1 MQSINAYYNHMETI
15 TILIDNICN
24 RSPSFSPEK
33 GVAFHSNARTLTFE
47 RKYFSFGRNVS
58 RIRKDRMV
66 DSEEKSKMLT
76 FFCFFKI
83 AF

>member
-33 GVAFHSNARTLTFE
+33 GVAFHSEARTSSFE
-47 RKYFSFGRNVS
+47 RKYFSFGRNVP

-66 DSEEKSKMLT
+66 DSEEKRENYG
-76 FFCFFKI
+76 FDG
-83 AF
+83 

>member
-24 RSPSFSPEK
+24 ISSSFTPEME
-33 GVAFHSNARTLTFE
+33 VIFHSEARTLTFE
-47 RKYFSFGRNVS
+47 RKYFSFGRNVP

-66 DSEEKSKMLT
+66 DSKEKRENYG
-76 FFCFFKI
+76 FDG
-83 AF
+83 